1 MKHLSRL
8 NNNTSPLIGK
18 CESYG
23 NIDGSFSEARF
34 QFIRDAVKI
43 SDNEIAMTDSV
54 CTCIRFINMQNESV
68 NSKINIS
75 YIGRALVVDKSGEN
89 LYFTA
94 GSRLGVVNLLS
105 NQVRILISSHNNPQ
119 WASAHFDGP
128 FSQATLSHNT
138 RAAVFITKNILLIT
152 DIDNYAL
159 RVVDLVAE
167 TVSSICTPGSYAN
180 YRTRAPYCPN
190 RVFMISLMTLPEEGK
205 VLLGGYDMIGY
216 LPFGG
221 KYDQPSVI
229 T

>member
-1 MKHLSRL
+1 M
-8 NNNTSPLIGK
+8 
-18 CESYG
+18 
-23 NIDGSFSEARF
+23 
-34 QFIRDAVKI
+34 
-43 SDNEIAMTDSV
+43 
-54 CTCIRFINMQNESV
+54 
-68 NSKINIS
+68 
-75 YIGRALVVDKSGEN
+75 VVDKSGEN

-94 GSRLGVVNLLS
+94 GSRLGVVNLSS

-119 WASAHFDGP
+119 WGETHFDGP
-128 FSQATLSHNT
+128 FSQATLSYNT
-138 RAAVFITKNILLIT
+138 RAAVFITENILLIT

-190 RVFMISLMTLPEEGK
+190 RVFMFSLMTLPEEGK

-221 KYDQPSVI
+221 KYHQPSVI
-229 T
+229 K